1 MTRPRRQDRRAPVRI
16 GEIRPSGIIRLGE
29 VAPTLQQLR
38 ARMRA
43 HELCSDDLPAPY
55 LRLLYGLTD
64 DTPIDSR
71 VDQLTKE
78 NHTRRS
84 S

>member
-1 MTRPRRQDRRAPVRI
+1 MIP
-16 GEIRPSGIIRLGE
+16 LGE
-29 VAPTLQQLR
+29 AAPALQMLR

-43 HELCSDDLPAPY
+43 PELCSGDLPAPY

>member
-1 MTRPRRQDRRAPVRI
+1 MIPLAEAAPAVQMIARAY
-16 GEIRPSGIIRLGE
+16 
-29 VAPTLQQLR
+29 
-38 ARMRA
+38 AR
-43 HELCSDDLPAPY
+43 ELHSDDLPAAS